1 MERPFHPGYST
12 RPVLVAGRDD
22 VRIEVEDTL
31 ARVAED
37 RVGAP
42 GLVLIGQR
50 GMGKTVML
58 AEMAETAAERY
69 GWPRLRLDAGATER
83 LAPQALQRG
92 RELFAEL
99 EGGVDRRWHASRAR
113 LGASVPGLRADLTFE
128 REAADQPEPALAIDS
143 AISAVV
149 RAADAR
155 GGGIVVTVDELHDL
169 NPGEVKALAAVF
181 QRAADEAWP
190 LGVAVAGLT
199 TTRGIGKLAT
209 YFERAT
215 WLELSRLDSQATRAA
230 LAEPAKLAGRVFD
243 PDALE
248 LVVEASGGYP
258 YAIQVYGDQ
267 AWRASHDQAT
277 INLAAAQQALVNGRI
292 RLEQGLYAQRWQQAS
307 GRERE
312 YLYAVA
318 REQAESGTA
327 IGASVAKRLGQTSRG
342 VAVYRARLLGKGT
355 LQADGTRLD
364 FTVPGMREYVLERG
378 LQLPTTRT
386 VSSP

>member
-12 RPVLVAGRDD
+12 RPVLVAGRDE

-42 GLVLIGQR
+42 GLVLVGQR

-58 AEMAETAAERY
+58 GEMADTAAQRY

-83 LAPQALQRG
+83 LAPQVLQRG
-92 RELFAEL
+92 RELFAQL
-99 EGGVDRRWHASRAR
+99 EGAADKRWRASQAR
-113 LGASVPGLRADLTFE
+113 LGASLPGLRADLEFE
-128 REAADQPEPALAIDS
+128 RGAAAEPEPALAIDN
-143 AISAVV
+143 AIHAVV

-155 GGGIVVTVDELHDL
+155 GGGVVVTVDEIHDL

-199 TTRGIGKLAT
+199 TTRGIGRLAT

-215 WLELSRLDSQATRAA
+215 WLELGRLDSSATRQA
-230 LAEPAKLAGRVFD
+230 LAEPARRAGREFE
-243 PDALE
+243 PEALE
-248 LVVEASGGYP
+248 LVAEASGGYP

-267 AWRASHDQAT
+267 AWRASFSRAT
-277 INLAAAQQALVNGRI
+277 IDDAAAREALVNGRV
-292 RLEQGLYAQRWQQAS
+292 RLEQGLYAQRWEQAS

-318 REQAESGTA
+318 CEQADSGIAT
-327 IGASVAKRLGQTSRG
+327 GAAVAKRLGQTSSG
-342 VAVYRARLLGKGT
+342 VAVYRSRLVEKGT
-355 LQADGTRLD
+355 LQADGARLD
-364 FTVPGMREYVLERG
+364 FTVPGMREYVLERD
-378 LQLPTTRT
+378 R
-386 VSSP
+386 